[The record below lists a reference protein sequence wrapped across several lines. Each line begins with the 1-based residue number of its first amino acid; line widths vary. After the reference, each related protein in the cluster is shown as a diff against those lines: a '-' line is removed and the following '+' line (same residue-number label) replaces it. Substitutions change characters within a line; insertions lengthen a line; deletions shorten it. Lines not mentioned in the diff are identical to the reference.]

1 LKKLIISI
9 IALVFLAVSA
19 IAETPQSGSDLEIIN
34 KKVQERM
41 DQIKKAGKPSAYVTE
56 IKIDKTKV
64 GVQENKGPAIPA
76 ASEGSQAGNL
86 AALNIVGGLFE
97 GSIIGAGCG
106 LIGYS
111 QTKNRDI
118 NPLINGS
125 IAGAIAGSS
134 LAAVLSMAEAGTKKY
149 YASDDF
155 GYNIIAWTLLGAA
168 AGSGGGAI
176 SYSRTKNLENIS
188 EGAGYGCAAGA
199 LAGLTFGLIE
209 FFVPESQRGASNKG
223 HAFNLNINADGF
235 TLACK
240 RAY

>member
-9 IALVFLAVSA
+9 IALVFLEVSV
-19 IAETPQSGSDLEIIN
+19 IAETVQTSGSDLEIIN

-56 IKIDKTKV
+56 IKIDRNKVNTEETKV
-64 GVQENKGPAIPA
+64 PFPA
-76 ASEGSQAGNL
+76 AAEGSQEGNL
-86 AALNIVGGLFE
+86 AALNIIGGLFE

-106 LIGYS
+106 LIGFS

-134 LAAVLSMAEAGTKKY
+134 LAALLSLAEAGTKKY

-155 GYNIIAWTLLGAA
+155 GYNIITWTLLGAA

-176 SYSRTKNLENIS
+176 SYSSTKKLENIS

-199 LAGLTFGLIE
+199 FAGMTFGLIE
-209 FFVPESQRGASNKG
+209 FFAPEIQRGASNKG
-223 HAFNLNINADGF
+223 HAFNININADGF
-235 TLACK
+235 TLACV
-240 RAY
+240 RSY